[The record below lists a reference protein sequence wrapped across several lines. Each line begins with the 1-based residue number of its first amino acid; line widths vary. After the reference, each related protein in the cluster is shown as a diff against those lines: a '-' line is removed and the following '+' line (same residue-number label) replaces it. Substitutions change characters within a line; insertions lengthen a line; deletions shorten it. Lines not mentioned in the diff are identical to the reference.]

1 MRTWA
6 REEDPGRWRCNAG
19 VPEAG
24 EASRTLCGRYRQRKK
39 EGRCQH
45 PDAGGMSR
53 EFHEVTGEKI
63 QKVRQ
68 YELLQPNHGFP
79 LPPACGSSH
88 WLEPP
93 WLVS

>member
-1 MRTWA
+1 MRAWA

-39 EGRCQH
+39 EERCQH
-45 PDAGGMSR
+45 PDAGGMGR

-68 YELLQPNHGFP
+68 YESPYSQTMAFLSHLPVEVLPGFSP
-79 LPPACGSSH
+79 LG
-88 WLEPP
+88 
-93 WLVS
+93 